1 MEIYDGLMA
10 LTEEHEAFYW
20 ADTTLYGTVYRVF
33 NYRLG
38 SYSQWILPYA
48 LECRGITFERD
59 TKRVV
64 SRPFE
69 KFFNLNEN
77 PLTMDLDLSTVECV
91 WDKMDGS
98 LISTMD
104 ASDDQGMSFWL
115 KSKGSLLSEQAMAAN
130 HLIRTAEY
138 EELCKFCGIMVS
150 TGHTVI
156 MEYTGPSNRI
166 VISYEDHALTVLGVR
181 NNESGDYFHWNTLK
195 EIIPDFLVDDIEY
208 VASHESFIASIP
220 HMVDIEGY
228 VIQLESGQRF
238 KVKTEWYLKLH
249 HIKDSIN
256 SQRRLFEA
264 VVYETSDD
272 IKASFFDD
280 PIAIALVEEME
291 EKVAGIYNHMV
302 AVVED
307 FYEANKHLERKDYA
321 VKGQQELEKLHFSLA
336 MSKYIGREVD
346 YKATMVKHR
355 KDFGIKDDPEP
366 SEEQEILC

>member
-1 MEIYDGLMA
+1 MNIYDGLMA
-10 LTEEHEAFYW
+10 LTEEHDAFYW
-20 ADTTLYGTVYRVF
+20 ADTQLYGEWYRVF

-48 LECRGITFERD
+48 LECRGITFHRD
-59 TKRVV
+59 TQKIV

-77 PLTMDLDLSTVECV
+77 PLTMDLDLSTVESI

-104 ASDDQGMSFWL
+104 LSEEDTDFWL

-130 HLIRTAEY
+130 HLIRTEEYRDLYEFCMDRVAE
-138 EELCKFCGIMVS
+138 GS
-150 TGHTVI
+150 TVI

-166 VISYEDHALTVLGVR
+166 VISYEDHELTVLGIR
-181 NNESGDYFHWNTLK
+181 NNETGVYFPLEFYGPEAPFLPFVKNYIE
-195 EIIPDFLVDDIEY
+195 EIDDAEAFVHSIPDM
-208 VASHESFIASIP
+208 A
-220 HMVDIEGY
+220 DIEGY
-228 VIQLESGQRF
+228 VIQLASGQRF

-272 IKASFFDD
+272 IKASFYDD

-291 EKVAGIYNHMV
+291 EKVSAIYNHMV
-302 AVVED
+302 ATVEAY
-307 FYEANKHLERKDYA
+307 YEANKHLERKDYA
-321 VKGQQELEKLHFSLA
+321 IKGQQELPDYRFSLA

-366 SEEQEILC
+366 TEGLD

>member
-1 MEIYDGLMA
+1 MNIYEGLLA
-10 LTEEHEAFYW
+10 LTEEHEAFYF
-20 ADTTLYGTVYRVF
+20 ADTQLYGEWYRVF

-48 LECRGITFERD
+48 LECRGITFHRD
-59 TKRVV
+59 TKKIV

-69 KFFNLNEN
+69 KFFNYGEN
-77 PLTMDLDLSTVECV
+77 PITMDLDLSTVTSI

-104 ASDDQGMSFWL
+104 ISDEEGMAFWL

-130 HLIRTAEY
+130 QLIRTKEY
-138 EELCKFCGIMVS
+138 DTLYRICGALVS
-150 TGHTVI
+150 TGYTVI

-166 VISYEDHALTVLGVR
+166 VISYENHALTVLGVR
-181 NNESGDYFHWNTLK
+181 NNETGEYFSQSTLR
-195 EIIPDFLVDDIEY
+195 EVIPTEFLVKEVEFVDAED
-208 VASHESFIASIP
+208 FIMSIGD
-220 HMVDIEGY
+220 MKDIEGF
-228 VIQLESGQRF
+228 VVQLASGQRF

-280 PIAIALVEEME
+280 PIAIAIVEEME
-291 EKVAGIYNHMV
+291 EKVSAIYNHMV
-302 AVVED
+302 AVVER
-307 FYEANKHLERKDYA
+307 FYEDNKHLERKEYA
-321 VKGQQELEKLHFSLA
+321 IKGQNELERLHFTLA
-336 MSKYIGREVD
+336 MNKYIGREVD
-346 YKATMVKHR
+346 YKATMVNHR
-355 KDFGIKDDPEP
+355 KDFGIKEDPED
-366 SEEQEILC
+366 SETEVLC